1 MWKCGKVEK
10 WRYACESCFT
20 HIILTWKSWNLEI
33 WKSGNLEI
41 ISIFILLK
49 NHILRETNHS
59 VGVLLKIGGAVRHK
73 RGSGLKDLKPYNQKS
88 IEATP
93 SKYLKSPRIE
103 SSILMLMLM
112 LIVLQ
117 SWSITNFKNTPIYS
131 EILLLKDSTEYTLRA
146 RWQISVQSNSLI
158 EENRCNSMLLYKSAS
173 VSMMGIV

>member
-1 MWKCGKVEK
+1 MWKCGNLEICMWVLLYSHYLNLE
-10 WRYACESCFT
+10 
-20 HIILTWKSWNLEI
+20 ILKFGNLEI

-41 ISIFILLK
+41 ISISILLK

-59 VGVLLKIGGAVRHK
+59 VGVLLKIGGAVQHK
-73 RGSGLKDLKPYNQKS
+73 RGSGLKDIKPYNQKS

-103 SSILMLMLM
+103 SSILMLMP
-112 LIVLQ
+112 IVLQ

-131 EILLLKDSTEYTLRA
+131 EILLLKDSTEDTLRA

-158 EENRCNSMLLYKSAS
+158 EENRFNSMLLYKSAS

>member
-1 MWKCGKVEK
+1 MWKCGNVEICM
-10 WRYACESCFT
+10 WVLLYSHYLNLE
-20 HIILTWKSWNLEI
+20 ILKFGNLEI

-59 VGVLLKIGGAVRHK
+59 VGVPLKIGGAVRHK

-93 SKYLKSPRIE
+93 SKCLKSPRIE

-112 LIVLQ
+112 PIVLQ

-131 EILLLKDSTEYTLRA
+131 EILLLKDSTEDTLRA
-146 RWQISVQSNSLI
+146 RWLISVQSNSLI
-158 EENRCNSMLLYKSAS
+158 EENRFNSMLLYKSAS
-173 VSMMGIV
+173 VSTMGIV